1 MTNELYFSNSTKS
14 QHLFALLGLELTQVE
29 LELLA
34 LQDVAVGAARLAWP
48 RADGG
53 KNATSAELLL
63 ERRLDLGH
71 LLPLVVLLLGLLG
84 ALLAQHGLFLL
95 RELDALLAA
104 ERRGIVRLVPLTEWK
119 GIDLHDGVLHERLG
133 AHQLVVAGIVQD
145 VNDTC
150 LPRLGLRAPREVS
163 SVKAKCPELLV
174 STASADGSD
183 TLGPDLGV
191 GGGSAELEL
200 PLLADRVHAT
210 TSRPPLVPLIA
221 RDTHFL
227 FL

>member
-14 QHLFALLGLELTQVE
+14 QHLFALLGLELAQVE

-53 KNATSAELLL
+53 ENATSAELLL
-63 ERRLDLGH
+63 EGRLDLGH
-71 LLPLVVLLLGLLG
+71 LLPLVILLLGFLG

-95 RELDALLAA
+95 GQLDALLAA
-104 ERRGIVRLVPLTEWK
+104 ERRGIVRLVPLTERK
-119 GIDLHDGVLHERLG
+119 SVDLHDGVLHERLG
-133 AHQLVVAGIVQD
+133 AHQLVVACVVQD
-145 VNDTC
+145 VDDTS
-150 LPRLGLRAPREVS
+150 LPRLGLGTPGEIS
-163 SVKAKCPELLV
+163 SVKAECPELLV
-174 STASADGSD
+174 STPGADGSD
-183 TLGPDLGV
+183 TLGSDLGV
-191 GGGSAELEL
+191 GGRSTELEL
-200 PLLADRVHAT
+200 PLLANGVHAT
-210 TSRPPLVPLIA
+210 TSRPPLVPFIA

>member
-53 KNATSAELLL
+53 QHTTSAELLL

-84 ALLAQHGLFLL
+84 ALLAKHGLFLL
-95 RELDALLAA
+95 GKLDALLTAK
-104 ERRGIVRLVPLTEWK
+104 RRGIVRLVPLTERK

-145 VNDTC
+145 VDDTR
-150 LPRLGLRAPREVS
+150 LPRLGLRTPGEVS
-163 SVKAKCPELLV
+163 SVQAESSELLV
-174 STASADGSD
+174 STPCADGPP
-183 TLGPDLGV
+183 TLWADLGV
-191 GGGSAELEL
+191 GGGSTELEL
-200 PLLADRVHAT
+200 PLLADGVHAT
-210 TSRPPLVPLIA
+210 TGRPPLVPLVT
-221 RDTHFL
+221 RDAHFW
-227 FL
+227 